1 MWASMFIQG
10 LFFISFSLLITCLL
24 VIIIIYDR
32 KIDTNH
38 EIWISSKLLTL
49 KNVMNINNFN
59 LYPILSFNSNGTS
72 KVYHQNYASLIQHSG
87 KECENDYIKC
97 GILDTYRNIMCIPKN
112 EECPINNM
120 IVDLS
125 LKSNEYLS
133 NGYQFVK
140 LINLSQF
147 VKLINLSEDY
157 LLYYTNKE
165 TDKEIIVKMKFSEEI
180 PKIINEDNFIFD
192 EDKYKTEIA
201 DEDSSVSR
209 MRNLDEYYG
218 DSEVTKYI
226 KSRFNERI
234 NIDRSFKKIY
244 KNIYVGNYI
253 GFKDYSNMNNF
264 NNTDLY
270 ESYFTVFP
278 NDAAYFCCYICLIVI
293 FFLVFFQSIFAS
305 L

>member
-72 KVYHQNYASLIQHSG
+72 KVYHQNYASLIKHSG

-125 LKSNEYLS
+125 LKINEYLS
-133 NGYQFVK
+133 NGYQYVK
-140 LINLSQF
+140 L
-147 VKLINLSEDY
+147 VNLSEDY

-192 EDKYKTEIA
+192 EDKYKTKIA

-218 DSEVTKYI
+218 DSEVTEYI

>member
-1 MWASMFIQG
+1 
-10 LFFISFSLLITCLL
+10 
-24 VIIIIYDR
+24 
-32 KIDTNH
+32 
-38 EIWISSKLLTL
+38 
-49 KNVMNINNFN
+49 
-59 LYPILSFNSNGTS
+59 
-72 KVYHQNYASLIQHSG
+72 
-87 KECENDYIKC
+87 
-97 GILDTYRNIMCIPKN
+97 
-112 EECPINNM
+112 M

-140 LINLSQF
+140 LINLS
-147 VKLINLSEDY
+147 EDY
-157 LLYYTNKE
+157 LLYCTNKE

-180 PKIINEDNFIFD
+180 LKMINEDNFIFD

-218 DSEVTKYI
+218 DSEVTEYI

-278 NDAAYFCCYICLIVI
+278 NDAAYFCCYIYLIVI

>member
-1 MWASMFIQG
+1 MWVSRFIQS
-10 LFFISFSLLITCLL
+10 IKYVSFWLLNSFLI
-24 VIIIIYDR
+24 VIA
-32 KIDTNH
+32 
-38 EIWISSKLLTL
+38 
-49 KNVMNINNFN
+49 
-59 LYPILSFNSNGTS
+59 NSNGTYNE
-72 KVYHQNYASLIQHSG
+72 YHQNYSSLIKHSG

-125 LKSNEYLS
+125 LKINEYLS
-133 NGYQFVK
+133 NGYQYVK
-140 LINLSQF
+140 L
-147 VKLINLSEDY
+147 VNLSEDY

-180 PKIINEDNFIFD
+180 LKIINEDNFIFD

-201 DEDSSVSR
+201 DKDSSVRR

-218 DSEVTKYI
+218 DSEVTEYI

-244 KNIYVGNYI
+244 NNIYVGNYI

-270 ESYFTVFP
+270 ESYFTAFP
-278 NDAAYFCCYICLIVI
+278 NGAAYFCCYIYLIVI
-293 FFLVFFQSIFAS
+293 FFLVFFQSIFAC

>member
-1 MWASMFIQG
+1 
-10 LFFISFSLLITCLL
+10 
-24 VIIIIYDR
+24 
-32 KIDTNH
+32 
-38 EIWISSKLLTL
+38 
-49 KNVMNINNFN
+49 
-59 LYPILSFNSNGTS
+59 
-72 KVYHQNYASLIQHSG
+72 
-87 KECENDYIKC
+87 
-97 GILDTYRNIMCIPKN
+97 MCIPKN

-133 NGYQFVK
+133 NGYQY
-140 LINLSQF
+140 

-201 DEDSSVSR
+201 DEDSSVRR